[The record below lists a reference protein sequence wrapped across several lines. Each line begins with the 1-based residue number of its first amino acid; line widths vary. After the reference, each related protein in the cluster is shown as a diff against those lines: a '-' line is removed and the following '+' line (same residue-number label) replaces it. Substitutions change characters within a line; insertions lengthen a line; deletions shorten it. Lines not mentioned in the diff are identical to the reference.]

1 MNVPNDE
8 CPFYP
13 VEPTWAI
20 GATPEEELRLAE
32 RWLADVLKFAQP
44 GRYSG
49 YSAEREANQRLAV
62 ARERVRRAR
71 IAVEAAS
78 TAARLSAGS
87 GKAATR
93 KGMSK

>member
-1 MNVPNDE
+1 MSVPNE

-13 VEPTWAI
+13 TAPTWAA

-32 RWLADVLKFAQP
+32 RWLADVAKNAQP
-44 GRYSG
+44 GRFSG
-49 YSAEREANQRLAV
+49 YSAEREANQRLAI

-78 TAARLSAGS
+78 AACCLAAGA

-93 KGMSK
+93 KGISK